1 MGTSGDEHTERAS
14 MKIMHCHGCGKE
26 IKESEAYV
34 RGENLK
40 NVEPS
45 KREFAKCSDCDY
57 RDYSNTYGGM

>member
-1 MGTSGDEHTERAS
+1 